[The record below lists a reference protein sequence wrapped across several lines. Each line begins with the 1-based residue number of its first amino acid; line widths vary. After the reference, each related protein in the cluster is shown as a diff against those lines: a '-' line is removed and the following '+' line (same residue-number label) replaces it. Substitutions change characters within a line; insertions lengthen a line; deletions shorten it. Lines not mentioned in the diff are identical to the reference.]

1 MTAVPLLKSYDLKT
15 AGEIKLEFYY
25 PLSLSV
31 EDQDFYDI
39 LCLRING
46 RTLRI
51 ESIESEPPREN
62 SSLVWKVK
70 YLPKN
75 KRIKDD
81 DDVVVV
87 IETRKPPAGG
97 GLVRT
102 SKKKAAKP
110 AKKTSKKASKNK

>member
-1 MTAVPLLKSYDLKT
+1 MTAVPLLKSFELKT
-15 AGEIKLEFYY
+15 AGEIKLEFYH

-31 EDQDFYDI
+31 RNQDFYDI

-46 RTLRI
+46 ITLKI
-51 ESIESEPPREN
+51 ESIESEPSGKN

-70 YLPKN
+70 YVPEIRKI
-75 KRIKDD
+75 RDD

-110 AKKTSKKASKNK
+110 AKKTSKKASTNK